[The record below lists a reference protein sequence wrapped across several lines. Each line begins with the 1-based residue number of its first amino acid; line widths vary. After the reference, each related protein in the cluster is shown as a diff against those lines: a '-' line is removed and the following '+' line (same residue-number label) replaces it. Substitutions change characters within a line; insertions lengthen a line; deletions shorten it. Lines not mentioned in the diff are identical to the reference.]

1 MDVSVENTGGLE
13 RRMTVTVPAERI
25 DQEVGSRLKSMT
37 RTVRLDG
44 FRPGKVPLRVIEQ
57 KYGLQVRLEVINQ
70 VVNSTLQEA
79 LVQENLRPAGEP
91 GITPKDSQPG
101 EPLEYTATFEV
112 FPELS
117 GSIQY
122 GFKVTKPL
130 VEIGEDDIA
139 GMLDNLRRQRAT
151 WNAVERAAQS
161 GDQVTIDFEGNIDG
175 AAFAGNKAE
184 KMPIEIGSGSMIAG
198 FENQLIGVSAGD
210 EKTLEVKFPDN
221 YPSAEVAGKAASFAV
236 KVHTVSEQVLPKLDD
251 DFARAFGV
259 AERGMDGLRQEVT
272 TNMQRELKGLI
283 SSKLKQQVFDGLLES
298 NPIEVPRNLIA
309 SEVQQLQSQQANQG
323 ADAAALEANAERRV
337 KLGVIVS
344 EIAKQN
350 QLQIDPDRVR
360 DLVETI
366 AASYEKPEE
375 VVQWYYGNQEM
386 LSGVQS
392 AVIEEQV
399 VDWVVE
405 HGDVDVTEQQTTFN
419 ALVEE
424 AKQSQG

>member
-91 GITPKDSQPG
+91 SITPKDSQPG

>member
-198 FENQLIGVSAGD
+198 FEDQLIGISAGD
-210 EKTLEVKFPDN
+210 EKTLEVKFPDD

>member
-91 GITPKDSQPG
+91 SITPKDSLPG

>member
-130 VEIGEDDIA
+130 VEIGEDDIS

-198 FENQLIGVSAGD
+198 FEDQLIGISAGD
-210 EKTLEVKFPDN
+210 EKTLEVKFPDD

>member
-122 GFKVTKPL
+122 GFKVTKPR

-198 FENQLIGVSAGD
+198 FEDQLIGVSAGD
-210 EKTLEVKFPDN
+210 EKTLEVKFPDD

>member
-122 GFKVTKPL
+122 GFKVTKPR

-198 FENQLIGVSAGD
+198 FEDQLIGISAGD
-210 EKTLEVKFPDN
+210 EKTLEVKFPDD